1 MIAISY
7 ILFNKADVKREKTE
21 NFSVRVK
28 GIEKRLENH
37 PIQNKATS
45 EEFNIRPTTPPG
57 DKIAE
62 WQPIK
67 FLDKQIYAELRML
80 KRRQA
85 LWHLPIIPAL
95 RGQRQR
101 QRQADL

>member
-1 MIAISY
+1 
-7 ILFNKADVKREKTE
+7 
-21 NFSVRVK
+21 VK

-85 LWHLPIIPAL
+85 LWHMSIIPAL
-95 RGQRQR
+95 RR
-101 QRQADL
+101 QRQADF